1 MTWQSIKNSLQ
12 GFGGSPTTLYIRKIG
27 LPFFDALRLY
37 GAIDV
42 VFRLSGETT
51 IKDEGA
57 HWRVDGKERKFNQ
70 NRLEKLIEHVRP
82 SITPKAK
89 GKSPALSNDINI
101 YLRSQNMLLPAT
113 VGTSHLGTGTFS
125 GLDSVL
131 QSGMRGISASS
142 YETLQSGN
150 TSDKDCLAK
159 IDLIDGLLAVAGL
172 KRTESVGDII
182 FLPIYE
188 GTIDF
193 TKIVSPLRA
202 WLGIPT
208 PVCAQALM
216 LLALETS
223 LFSEGYQDCLSAIV
237 YNRKVA
243 RGEFAYSGSLSVSNT
258 ALSRS
263 GSAKLT
269 SSTVRQFYD
278 VFRSICSKGWNRGKA
293 TEFTSD
299 ALAMAYWIIH
309 PKIHKHLQ
317 SLITSHE
324 RLSKHGLWQLFTAQ
338 QNVEEIFKMT
348 HGDKYKVDHKE
359 CSRFAKAVASGI
371 YHARMKN
378 AKEPKKAWYDEVTM
392 LRSATRAAQFFRRAL
407 ILIEQGRRENA
418 WVGSPVSEEDF
429 DPKELERYYRQ
440 CDTKEFEIFRDLF
453 RMYLIQQSTP
463 RTGSSKDTIEVNV
476 DAESTQSTPETNEVT
491 E

>member
-172 KRTESVGDII
+172 KRTASVGDIH
-182 FLPIYE
+182 
-188 GTIDF
+188 TH
-193 TKIVSPLRA
+193 
-202 WLGIPT
+202 
-208 PVCAQALM
+208 
-216 LLALETS
+216 TS
-223 LFSEGYQDCLSAIV
+223 
-237 YNRKVA
+237 
-243 RGEFAYSGSLSVSNT
+243 
-258 ALSRS
+258 
-263 GSAKLT
+263 
-269 SSTVRQFYD
+269 
-278 VFRSICSKGWNRGKA
+278 
-293 TEFTSD
+293 
-299 ALAMAYWIIH
+299 
-309 PKIHKHLQ
+309 
-317 SLITSHE
+317 
-324 RLSKHGLWQLFTAQ
+324 
-338 QNVEEIFKMT
+338 
-348 HGDKYKVDHKE
+348 
-359 CSRFAKAVASGI
+359 
-371 YHARMKN
+371 
-378 AKEPKKAWYDEVTM
+378 
-392 LRSATRAAQFFRRAL
+392 
-407 ILIEQGRRENA
+407 
-418 WVGSPVSEEDF
+418 
-429 DPKELERYYRQ
+429 
-440 CDTKEFEIFRDLF
+440 
-453 RMYLIQQSTP
+453 
-463 RTGSSKDTIEVNV
+463 
-476 DAESTQSTPETNEVT
+476 
-491 E
+491 